1 MNETVVAAAPESNH
15 ILLIPEIPDLLWGTI
30 GFIVVLVV
38 FIRVALPRLNALLD
52 ARSQAIE
59 GRIDEAKHAREEAER
74 VLEEYQLQLAEART
88 EAGRIREGAREDAKR
103 IRAELVEQAQAE
115 AARVVAQARTQI
127 QSERDAAVQSLRA
140 EVGSLA
146 LDLASAVVT
155 EHLATDA
162 NATAFVDRFLADLE
176 IEHAADGRVK

>member
-1 MNETVVAAAPESNH
+1 MYTTIVAAASESNH
-15 ILLIPEIPDLLWGTI
+15 SLLIPEVPDLFWGSV
-30 GFIVVLVV
+30 GFIVVIVV
-38 FIRVALPRLNALLD
+38 FIRLALPRLNTLLD
-52 ARSQAIE
+52 ERSKAIE
-59 GRIDEAKHAREEAER
+59 GRIDEAKHAREEAEA
-74 VLEEYQLQLAEART
+74 VLGRYQQQLADART
-88 EAGRIREGAREDAKR
+88 EAGRIREAARDDAKQ

-115 AARVVAQARTQI
+115 AARIVAGARTQI

-162 NATAFVDRFLADLE
+162 NAQAFVDRFLEDLR
-176 IEHAADGRVK
+176 IEQSTQDATR

>member
-1 MNETVVAAAPESNH
+1 MNTTIVAAASASNGS
-15 ILLIPEIPDLLWGTI
+15 LLIPEVPDLLWGTV
-30 GFIVVLVV
+30 GFVVVLVV
-38 FIRVALPRLNALLD
+38 FIRVALPRLNTLLD
-52 ARSQAIE
+52 ERSKAIE
-59 GRIDEAKHAREEAER
+59 GRIDEAKHAREEAESI
-74 VLEEYQLQLAEART
+74 LETYQQQLAEART
-88 EAGRIREGAREDAKR
+88 EAGRIREAARDDAKR

-115 AARVVAQARTQI
+115 AARIVAQARTQI

-162 NATAFVDRFLADLE
+162 NAKAFVDRFLEDLQ
-176 IEHAADGRVK
+176 IEHASDGRVQ

>member
-1 MNETVVAAAPESNH
+1 MNATIVAAAAETEHSLLLPEW
-15 ILLIPEIPDLLWGTI
+15 PDLLWGTI

-38 FIRVALPRLNALLD
+38 FIRVALPRLNAMMD
-52 ARSQAIE
+52 ARSAAIE
-59 GRIDEAKHAREEAER
+59 GRIDEAKHAREEAEA
-74 VLEEYQLQLAEART
+74 VLEQYQQQLAEART
-88 EAGRIREGAREDAKR
+88 EAGRIRETAREDAKR
-103 IRAELVEQAQAE
+103 IRAELVEQAQGE
-115 AARVVAQARTQI
+115 AARIVAQARTQI
-127 QSERDAAVQSLRA
+127 ESERDAAVQSLRA

-176 IEHAADGRVK
+176 IEHASDGVAK